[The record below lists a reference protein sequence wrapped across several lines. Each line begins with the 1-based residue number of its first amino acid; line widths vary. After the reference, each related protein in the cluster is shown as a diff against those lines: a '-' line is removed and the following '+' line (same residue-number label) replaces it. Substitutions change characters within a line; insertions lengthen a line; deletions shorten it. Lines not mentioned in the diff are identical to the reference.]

1 MATEKNNLEFEVESE
16 SEEIKV
22 ETELDPFED
31 SESQFP
37 LPDFT
42 FVPNAAHLRDR
53 KILEE
58 IAREIEAEKQK

>member
-1 MATEKNNLEFEVESE
+1 MATEKNKNEIKVETE

-22 ETELDPFED
+22 D

-53 KILEE
+53 KILEK